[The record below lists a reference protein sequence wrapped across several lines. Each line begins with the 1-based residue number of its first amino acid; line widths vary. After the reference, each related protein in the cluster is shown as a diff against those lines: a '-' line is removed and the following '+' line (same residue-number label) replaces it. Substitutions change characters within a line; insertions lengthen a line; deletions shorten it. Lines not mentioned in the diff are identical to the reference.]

1 MLIIAHRGASG
12 EFAEGSQL
20 AYEQA
25 IDQGADGFECDLRL
39 TKDNQII
46 CYHDSNTKRL
56 SGIDLEIAKS
66 SFDQLNQG
74 NSIYPFEQ
82 LLKLAIANKKDL
94 VIEFKHPVPT
104 AGRVER
110 LTYILLKQYK
120 DEIKSAGIRIN
131 LISFSYF
138 ATLRN
143 IFMSHGLYQSGLLIN
158 NKFYAKI
165 MPTKIAAVDIKLL
178 SKCPDI
184 AVRYKKRGI
193 KLYIWTVNTEF
204 DLKLC
209 EKLGAYAVI
218 TDYPARTRNILGYP

>member
-12 EFAEGSQL
+12 EFPEGSQL

-25 IDQGADGFECDLRL
+25 LSQGADGFECDLRL

-56 SGIDLEIAKS
+56 SNIELKIA
-66 SFDQLNQG
+66 DTNYAQLSQ
-74 NSIYPFEQ
+74 SMPPYPFEQ
-82 LLKLAIANKKDL
+82 LLKIALANKKDL

-110 LTYILLKQYK
+110 LTHRLLKQYK
-120 DEIKSAGIRIN
+120 NEIKSSGISIT

-143 IFMSHGLYQSGLLIN
+143 IFMARGLYQSGLLIN
-158 NKFYAKI
+158 NKFYARI
-165 MPTKIAAVDIKLL
+165 IPTKIAAVDIKLL
-178 SKCPDI
+178 SKYPDI
-184 AVRYKKRGI
+184 ALRYIKKEK
-193 KLYIWTVNTEF
+193 KLYIWTVNNES

-209 EKLGAYAVI
+209 EKLGATAVI
-218 TDYPARTRNILGYP
+218 TDYPDLILNYLK